1 MSRGP
6 DTPGRWA
13 TGKDTA
19 RLAGPLPRVVVK
31 DEGRV
36 DDLAVAVLSE
46 LAQEEDGGGF
56 GAGLDLTLDNGTQA
70 VTPSGLE
77 EFEAAAFRED
87 EVGAAVVLEEG
98 GCPAHDVVQ
107 GAVDL
112 VAGGGDLRVVVGA
125 AGTSF
130 DVGRIAEDDIEAVI
144 GVGGVGG
151 GGGVVGGAGALGG
164 AVGAEVGLE
173 DGDAVGEVVEGD
185 GAAGHVGEVGL
196 NLEGGEGGERFGG
209 EEEGDDAASGAELK
223 DVIRERGFDEI
234 REEGGV
240 EGEAVAFFLLE
251 DLDAAVEES
260 VEGFVF
266 FLHHRITFF
275 I

>member
-6 DTPGRWA
+6 DTPGRRA
-13 TGKDTA
+13 TGKDAA
-19 RLAGPLPRVVVK
+19 RFAGPLPRVVVE

-36 DDLAVAVLSE
+36 DDLAVAVLAE
-46 LAQEEDGGGF
+46 LAQKEDGGGV
-56 GAGLDLTLDNGTQA
+56 GAGLDFTLDNGTKA
-70 VTPSGLE
+70 VTPGGIQ

-87 EVGAAVVLEEG
+87 VVGAAVVLEEG
-98 GCPAHDVVQ
+98 GCPAHNVVQ
-107 GAVDL
+107 GAVNL

-125 AGTSF
+125 AGASF
-130 DVGRIAEDDIEAVI
+130 DVGRIAEDDVEAVI
-144 GVGGVGG
+144 GVGE
-151 GGGVVGGAGALGG
+151 VVEGDGALR
-164 AVGAEVGLE
+164 AVGAEVGLD

-196 NLEGGEGGERFGG
+196 DLEGGEGGERFGG

-223 DVIRERGFDEI
+223 DVIRGCGFDEI
-234 REEGGV
+234 REEGRV

-251 DLDAAVEES
+251 DLDAPVEES